1 MKKIINNF
9 SYLIAILFVAASC
22 DTFETDLDVKNQ
34 ENPDDAI
41 LTSDP
46 VALEAVAGTLFQN
59 WYMAN
64 SNYYGV
70 GMAMDTMADASS
82 CSRGNA
88 GMKDSSREPRA
99 AWNNRSSYG

>member
-1 MKKIINNF
+1 MKTIINNF
-9 SYLIAILFVAASC
+9 TYLIAILFVAVSC

-64 SNYYGV
+64 SNY
-70 GMAMDTMADASS
+70 
-82 CSRGNA
+82 
-88 GMKDSSREPRA
+88 
-99 AWNNRSSYG
+99 